1 MRMASAK
8 LSCKRA
14 VVGIRWAES
23 YPGCMNRLRK
33 RYSQGG
39 SFLAGKGLGSERAF
53 ANRMLINEW
62 ARLRSQVRLLNLKV
76 SVLESELRQK

>member
-1 MRMASAK
+1 MCMVAAK

-14 VVGIRWAES
+14 VVGIRWAKS

-39 SFLAGKGLGSERAF
+39 SFLAGKAAWVLSEHLPTACSL
-53 ANRMLINEW
+53 M
-62 ARLRSQVRLLNLKV
+62 SGHG
-76 SVLESELRQK
+76 